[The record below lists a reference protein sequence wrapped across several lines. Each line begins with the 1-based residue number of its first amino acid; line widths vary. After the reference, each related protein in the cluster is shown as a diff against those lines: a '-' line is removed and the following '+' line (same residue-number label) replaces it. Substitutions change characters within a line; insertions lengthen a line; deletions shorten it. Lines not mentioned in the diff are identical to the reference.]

1 MSDYLTNLAKTLTN
15 PKPAIRPR
23 LGGRFEP
30 MRLALSSMEYGGS
43 SIKEAPH
50 AILDASFLTPA
61 GGDIAGPVEDRGSGV
76 ENQEA
81 PTLDTRYS
89 ILHTRRR
96 QSPMPSELPAARTP
110 VERPKPVQQA
120 PFAGRINVA
129 GTLPRRPQQPV
140 AAVTAVTGEQPRL
153 PAPELTNERASAAP
167 QSRGK
172 PTGVSGLPLDA
183 IPANRAEIKGV
194 EPVSQSEATQSLRR
208 LQPVQPV
215 TPRQD
220 RTALREAQAVLNPP
234 PPDILTPFEPPA
246 AMEAPRRRHRAPLS
260 EAQPGTQ
267 PASIRPTVT
276 MASAGS
282 TYDSARP
289 FAGVQPTQAAPTIRV
304 TIGRV
309 EVRAT
314 PPGPADGAPVAQPK
328 APRKPVVSLEEYLAQ
343 RNGDRR

>member
-1 MSDYLTNLAKTLTN
+1 MSDYLTNLALTLTN
-15 PKPAIRPR
+15 PQPAIRPR

-30 MRLALSSMEYGGS
+30 MRPALSSMEGGVS

-50 AILDASFLTPA
+50 AILDTPSLTPA
-61 GGDIAGPVEDRGSGV
+61 GEDIAGPVEYGV
-76 ENQEA
+76 LSIENQEA
-81 PTLDTRYS
+81 PPLDTRYS
-89 ILHTRRR
+89 ILHPRRG
-96 QSPMPSELPAARTP
+96 QPPMPSELPTAYAP
-110 VERPKPVQQA
+110 AERPKPVQQT

-140 AAVTAVTGEQPRL
+140 AAVTAVTGEQSGL
-153 PAPELTNERASAAP
+153 PAPGWTHERASAAS

-172 PTGVSGLPLDA
+172 PTGGSGLPLDT

-194 EPVSQSEATQSLRR
+194 EPASRSEATQPPRR
-208 LQPVQPV
+208 LQQVQPV
-215 TPRQD
+215 APLQGH
-220 RTALREAQAVLNPP
+220 ALREVQSVLNPP
-234 PPDILTPFEPPA
+234 RSGVPA
-246 AMEAPRRRHRAPLS
+246 LGEQPASMEAPRRRHRAPPS
-260 EAQPGTQ
+260 EEQPIAQR
-267 PASIRPTVT
+267 ASIRPAVT

-282 TYDSARP
+282 IHDSARS

-328 APRKPVVSLEEYLAQ
+328 TPRKPVVSLEEYLAQ